1 MTEEEFYQNAA
12 LEAMQGLMEVG
23 GKLGLVIDA
32 FPDFLAHHSFNI
44 ADKMLEEYKRR
55 IPPKPFPSG
64 FIDD

>member
-32 FPDFLAHHSFNI
+32 FPEFLAEQSFKI
-44 ADKMLEEYKRR
+44 AGRMLEEYRKH
-55 IPPKPFPSG
+55 KNG
-64 FIDD
+64 V

>member
-32 FPDFLAHHSFNI
+32 FPDFLAEQSFRI
-44 ADKMLEEYKRR
+44 ADRMLEEYK
-55 IPPKPFPSG
+55 KKCHKE
-64 FIDD
+64 